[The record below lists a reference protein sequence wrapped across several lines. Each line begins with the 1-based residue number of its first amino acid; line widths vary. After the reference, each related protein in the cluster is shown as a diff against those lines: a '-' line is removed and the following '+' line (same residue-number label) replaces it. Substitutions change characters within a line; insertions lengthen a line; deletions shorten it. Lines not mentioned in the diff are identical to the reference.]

1 MGKQR
6 NNSTVPRNYHY
17 RTLVIF
23 EMLMKRNA
31 TSIPSARDQ
40 CNRSYEIFISFVLS
54 EAAMMLIQIPS
65 VYNINYSYGW
75 AHTNKYSYEYSQ
87 LTGEIFELDLRCLRA
102 KNLRNVKTHSFTY
115 YASLFIFLFSFQF
128 QVYCIFFPFPRV
140 SFSFFFI
147 FYCTR
152 TCSRVLLNFT
162 AIPWI
167 TIARLKVTKYAWFF
181 APNIKLEKEQRVPSR
196 F

>member
-1 MGKQR
+1 
-6 NNSTVPRNYHY
+6 
-17 RTLVIF
+17 
-23 EMLMKRNA
+23 
-31 TSIPSARDQ
+31 
-40 CNRSYEIFISFVLS
+40 
-54 EAAMMLIQIPS
+54 MLIQIPS

-75 AHTNKYSYEYSQ
+75 ARTNKYSYEYSQ

-115 YASLFIFLFSFQF
+115 YASLFIFLFPFQF

-147 FYCTR
+147 FYSTR

-181 APNIKLEKEQRVPSR
+181 AANIKLEKEQRVPSFDFER
-196 F
+196 TSFAVINFLEPYYWPQLI